1 MAFTVSC
8 PACNSRFSL
17 ANDLFRRRVAGNR
30 VKVLC
35 RNCSAE
41 ITVDATESATM
52 PSNEVPQRGP
62 APPRPRTVVTQLG
75 LGEPAA
81 RSPSASA
88 TPVLNAGAMPLAPAA
103 SVTPLS
109 AQAALATWDSSDSDP
124 TIAFRA
130 PKVLPRPPATTK
142 GVHGS
147 APSEPEPEL
156 IEAEEIPTS
165 SSGAPTLAAL
175 MREGAPPKPARRK
188 RATDDFLVNSRSSAS
203 NLLGAPTI
211 DVSGLGTPT
220 APSAAATAPSAA
232 ATAPSAAAT
241 APSAAATAPSADII
255 QEEELEFLLEVRTGR
270 SRTVPLFDMSA
281 VLPAASSALKLDG
294 SGQAGAHEINQPV
307 ASVPASEGSSR
318 KRKFVIAPEPLS
330 APPAQRSAAALGFG
344 LLLVAAGVAAVVGLR
359 ARRST
364 PQASFEAAAT
374 RSAAPVVSAPI
385 ATVAAALPA
394 PEESTAAASA
404 TVPAVTRPA
413 QQLQHVSAAPPAV
426 KSAIAAVSI
435 ASSATAN
442 PDAIEKPATTT
453 AAPAMAPERLPVTS
467 KAQLAHNA
475 PPAAEPGTE
484 FDRAAARNALAGA
497 AAQASSCRKEGDPS
511 GTASITI
518 TFAPSGRVTSANLQ
532 GPPFAGTATGGCIAN
547 TMRHASVPAFVGEYV
562 TVTKT
567 IVIQ

>member
-1 MAFTVSC
+1 
-8 PACNSRFSL
+8 
-17 ANDLFRRRVAGNR
+17 
-30 VKVLC
+30 
-35 RNCSAE
+35 
-41 ITVDATESATM
+41 
-52 PSNEVPQRGP
+52 
-62 APPRPRTVVTQLG
+62 
-75 LGEPAA
+75 
-81 RSPSASA
+81 
-88 TPVLNAGAMPLAPAA
+88 MPLAPAA
-103 SVTPLS
+103 SITPLS
-109 AQAALATWDSSDSDP
+109 AQAALASWDSSDSDP

-130 PKVLPRPPATTK
+130 PKVPPRPPLAPK
-142 GVHGS
+142 GVPGS
-147 APSEPEPEL
+147 ALSEPEPEL
-156 IEAEEIPTS
+156 IEAEEIPVS
-165 SSGAPTLAAL
+165 SSGAPTLAEL
-175 MREGAPPKPARRK
+175 MREVAPPKPARRK
-188 RATDDFLVNSRSSAS
+188 RATDDFLVNSSSHAS

-220 APSAAATAPSAA
+220 APIASATAPIASATAPSAGA
-232 ATAPSAAAT
+232 TAPTASATAPTASATAPTASATAPSD
-241 APSAAATAPSADII
+241 DIV
-255 QEEELEFLLEVRTGR
+255 QEEELEFLLEVRTAR

-281 VLPAASSALKLDG
+281 VLPAGSGALKLDG
-294 SGQAGAHEINQPV
+294 SGKTAARDINQPV

-330 APPAQRSAAALGFG
+330 APPTQRSTAALGFG

-364 PQASFEAAAT
+364 PQSSFEAAAT

-394 PEESTAAASA
+394 PEESTASVAAASTPLPGA
-404 TVPAVTRPA
+404 TRPA
-413 QQLQHVSAAPPAV
+413 QRLEHVSAAPPAA
-426 KSAIAAVSI
+426 KSAIAAVSN

-442 PDAIEKPATTT
+442 PDAIEKPATT
-453 AAPAMAPERLPVTS
+453 AAPPATALVRLPVTS
-467 KAQLAHNA
+467 KPEPAHNA

-567 IVIQ
+567 LVIQ